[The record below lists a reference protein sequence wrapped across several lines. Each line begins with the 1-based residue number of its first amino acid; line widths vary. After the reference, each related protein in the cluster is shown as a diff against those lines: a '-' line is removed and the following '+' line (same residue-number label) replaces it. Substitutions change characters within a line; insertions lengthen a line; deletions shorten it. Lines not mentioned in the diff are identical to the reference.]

1 MPALRNRTMGIK
13 VTDEEHE
20 RLERRAEARG
30 LTMSDWG
37 REVLLAE
44 LERGEEASPDTI
56 LAEVLGVRM
65 LLLNTINRLLR
76 GEGMTPEELRKADRP
91 RRPGQIPQA
100 GQDHRAAEDQE
111 ETATRRSQ
119 RQRIT
124 VDKTSTEDKTS
135 TSPLFPP
142 QK

>member
-56 LAEVLGVRM
+56 LAEILGVRM

-76 GEGMTPEELRKADRP
+76 GEGMTPEELRKLIDHVDQDKYRKLAKTIEQQKARKNPP
-91 RRPGQIPQA
+91 R
-100 GQDHRAAEDQE
+100 AE
-111 ETATRRSQ
+111 ASGNGSR
-119 RQRIT
+119 
-124 VDKTSTEDKTS
+124 
-135 TSPLFPP
+135 
-142 QK
+142 